1 MYSLNTMVLVLNLG
15 TIKNLKSS
23 IISKLR
29 FGVKVLLRYIGDI
42 FFKVYMGRLRTF

>member
-1 MYSLNTMVLVLNLG
+1 MVLVLNLG

-29 FGVKVLLRYIGDI
+29 FNIKVLLRYIGDI
-42 FFKVYMGRLRTF
+42 LFKYIQED